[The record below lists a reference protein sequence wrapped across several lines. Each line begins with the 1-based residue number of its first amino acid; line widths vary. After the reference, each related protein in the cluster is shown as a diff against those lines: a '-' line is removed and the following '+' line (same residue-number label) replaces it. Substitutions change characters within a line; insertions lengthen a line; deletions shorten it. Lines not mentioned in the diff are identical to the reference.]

1 MKHYLILIF
10 IVLLKTSML
19 SGAFWW
25 EDTKDIY
32 PPAKVY
38 FKDAEGVS
46 WRIKE
51 RLAETLFVVA
61 QAKDDINIDELLDTE
76 TFYLM
81 QVNLD
86 DSTILWREV
95 FPKSYIKYTTCNGI
109 LLQLFYEENKKIYMF
124 FLRDEQKWVKQ
135 EGLNLKNLDW
145 SDYKDGILIPGKIT
159 GDPLVY
165 FLSTKGLNGIH
176 TKPVRRAPWL
186 GKKDILGMFTYEAGF
201 QIFDLCS
208 QKYYSLPK
216 GYQPILCLTLQTIFV
231 QEKMGLRRY
240 AIYDLQNDKI
250 SFLKE
255 DSYFSAVEGF
265 YCIFEKKGETHVYTS
280 KGQYF
285 KWLGSPSIEAIR
297 CPPYE
302 VLVVESNTLKEFINT
317 TINTRCSFEAED
329 ELSIYDTF
337 LKVREV
343 NGTVYLIDLLT
354 GDHIP
359 HL

>member
-10 IVLLKTSML
+10 IVLLKTSL
-19 SGAFWW
+19 LWGALGWM
-25 EDTKDIY
+25 DTMNIY
-32 PPAKVY
+32 PPVKVY
-38 FKDAEGVS
+38 FKDAKGVS

-51 RLAETLFVVA
+51 RLAETLFIVA
-61 QAKDDINIDELLDTE
+61 QAKDDINIDELLDAKM
-76 TFYLM
+76 FYLM
-81 QVNLD
+81 QIDLEN
-86 DSTILWREV
+86 SSIMWYEAI
-95 FPKSYIKYTTCNGI
+95 PKSYFKITTCNGI
-109 LLQLFYEENKKIYMF
+109 LLVFNESKRRESRF
-124 FLRDEQKWVKQ
+124 FLRDGKKWLKPN
-135 EGLNLKNLDW
+135 GLDVRNLDW

-165 FLSTKGLNGIH
+165 FLSTKGLDGIH

-216 GYQPILCLTLQTIFV
+216 GYQPIHCVTLQTIFV

-240 AIYDLQNDKI
+240 AIYDLQNNKI

-255 DSYFSAVEGF
+255 DSYFSAVDGF
-265 YCIFEKKGETHVYTS
+265 YYIVEKTGEIYIYNS

-285 KWLGSPSIEAIR
+285 KWLGLPYIKAIR

-317 TINTRCSFEAED
+317 TTNTRCSFEAED

-354 GDHIP
+354 GEHIP